1 LATGAKGETMAHL
14 SVRAV
19 LLCTIAALLLAPT
32 IPAAERPDGQRQP
45 MRKPGGVFLEPGQEA
60 PDLTLPRLA
69 VETDKDGNPAGK
81 VSDQK
86 VTVSSFRGKKP
97 VVVIF
102 SSYT

>member
-1 LATGAKGETMAHL
+1 MMILPAQTILSLA
-14 SVRAV
+14 
-19 LLCTIAALLLAPT
+19 IASLFLASS

>member
-1 LATGAKGETMAHL
+1 MMILPARTILSLA
-14 SVRAV
+14 
-19 LLCTIAALLLAPT
+19 IASLFLASS
-32 IPAAERPDGQRQP
+32 IPAAERPDGQRPP
-45 MRKPGGVFLEPGQEA
+45 MGRPGQKFLEPGQEA

>member
-1 LATGAKGETMAHL
+1 MPHI
-14 SVRAV
+14 SVRTA

-32 IPAAERPDGQRQP
+32 IPAAERPDGPRQP
-45 MRKPGGVFLEPGQEA
+45 TGRPGQKFLEPGQEA